1 MVGVLQKQNIKMS
14 KVEFKEYRAMSPGE
28 QEKHL
33 DTRIDN
39 ASKSKIKAIE
49 NIKRFEALNENLN
62 KQIELLLELK
72 KLRKMNIT
80 MEQGEEYMS
89 LYDYLGRAAGSALGE
104 EVAKEATKQKIKLG
118 TREISNPSYK
128 GIVYLYPES
137 FLKEYFKG

>member
-1 MVGVLQKQNIKMS
+1 MI
-14 KVEFKEYRAMSPGE
+14 KVEYKEYSAMSPGE
-28 QEKHL
+28 QDKHL
-33 DTRIDN
+33 DARIDN
-39 ASKSKIKAIE
+39 ARKSKIKAIQ

-89 LYDYLGRAAGSALGE
+89 LFDYLGHAAGRALGE
-104 EVAKEATKQKIKLG
+104 EVAKEATKQKIKLSK
-118 TREISNPSYK
+118 RNVSNPSYT

-137 FLKEYFKG
+137 FLKKYFSKWSGSLPY

>member
-1 MVGVLQKQNIKMS
+1 MS
-14 KVEFKEYRAMSPGE
+14 KVEFEEYRAMGPEE
-28 QEKHL
+28 QDKHL
-33 DTRIDN
+33 NTRIDN
-39 ASKSKIKAIE
+39 ARKSKIKAIE

-89 LYDYLGRAAGSALGE
+89 LFDYLGHAAGRALGE
-104 EVAKEATKQKIKLG
+104 EVAKEATKQKIKLSK
-118 TREISNPSYK
+118 RNISNPSYT

-137 FLKEYFKG
+137 FLKEYFSK

>member
-1 MVGVLQKQNIKMS
+1 MI
-14 KVEFKEYRAMSPGE
+14 KVEYKEYSEMSPGE
-28 QEKHL
+28 KDKHL
-33 DTRIDN
+33 NARIDN
-39 ASKSKIKAIE
+39 ARKSKIKAIQ

-89 LYDYLGRAAGSALGE
+89 LYDYLGHAAGRALGE
-104 EVAKEATKQKIKLG
+104 EVAKEATKQNIKLSK
-118 TREISNPSYK
+118 RDISNPSYK

-137 FLKEYFKG
+137 FLKKYFSK

>member
-1 MVGVLQKQNIKMS
+1 MR
-14 KVEFKEYRAMSPGE
+14 KVEFKEYSAMSPGE
-28 QEKHL
+28 QDKHL
-33 DTRIDN
+33 NTRIDN
-39 ASKSKIKAIE
+39 ARKSKIKAIQ

-89 LYDYLGRAAGSALGE
+89 LYDYLGHAAGSALGE
-104 EVAKEATKQKIKLG
+104 EVAKKATKQKIKLG

-137 FLKEYFKG
+137 FLKEYFKR

>member
-1 MVGVLQKQNIKMS
+1 MS
-14 KVEFKEYRAMSPGE
+14 KVELEEYRAMSPGE

-39 ASKSKIKAIE
+39 ARKSKIKAIE

>member
-1 MVGVLQKQNIKMS
+1 MS

-39 ASKSKIKAIE
+39 ARKSKIKAIE